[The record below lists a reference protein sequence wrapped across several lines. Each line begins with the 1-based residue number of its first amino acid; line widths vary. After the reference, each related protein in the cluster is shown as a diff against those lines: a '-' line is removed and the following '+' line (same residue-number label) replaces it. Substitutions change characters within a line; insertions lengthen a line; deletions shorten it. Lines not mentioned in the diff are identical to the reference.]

1 MAGKLKITMVRSIIG
16 RSRKQREV
24 LEGLGLRRMHHS
36 VVRED
41 TPSVR
46 GMVQKLA
53 FMLRVESV

>member
-41 TPSVR
+41 SPSVR

>member
-16 RSRKQREV
+16 RSRQQREV